1 MADRVRQSGLPDT
14 VRRIGVWPLGPGVR
28 RDALFWAAHSRLGRC
43 GGPRVWQCPAEWWG
57 LWVDLRCLRAA
68 VDRGGGSVSL
78 VGLSWAMEPSELAP
92 SWNRS
97 SESSSTATGIVRLAI
112 ELGGRHQIGH

>member
-1 MADRVRQSGLPDT
+1 LIFDVYA
-14 VRRIGVWPLGPGVR
+14 PL
-28 RDALFWAAHSRLGRC
+28 SI
-43 GGPRVWQCPAEWWG
+43 
-57 LWVDLRCLRAA
+57 AA
-68 VDRGGGSVSL
+68 VVSVSL
-78 VGLSWAMEPSELAP
+78 VGLSWAMELSELSP